1 MVKRIPL
8 AKNSLVS
15 KTLFRERNY
24 YKHNILSSKE
34 YPGLIDF
41 WTLKFREYGK
51 VNLSNQKIR
60 INERFLK
67 KLPSDEPANFYAVN
81 FVADAFAGLKKYCH
95 SAAFG
100 MNRIIRADSR
110 YAIINPQAQNMWT
123 SIDDGYNAYI
133 RVHFEMFISRYM
145 QNHRHNR
152 QVKDINTF
160 LELFLQFSK
169 EIGPNAPVTKVGYI
183 ESVYSGV
190 NHNGLII
197 EIASANHA
205 VDFAKWKWT
214 QDVGFDFWRRG
225 CAMHGFW
232 VDRNAPWR
240 IVANIESKS
249 MLRYMKKYD
258 IHSIKELFDVYF
270 VRVFS
275 DEIRDFKKYLYR
287 LYYSFIQHDPVI
299 VEKTFLPNHKKTRTT
314 RTRRATLRETDF
326 YHKYGDR
333 YWVRY
338 WFMIRIAELGVVF
351 SQHRREQILK
361 TAYKIQIE
369 LDLPSA
375 LEYLSRVLQRATG
388 HTGVPEKAFIERK
401 TDRQIIVH
409 S

>member
-1 MVKRIPL
+1 
-8 AKNSLVS
+8 
-15 KTLFRERNY
+15 
-24 YKHNILSSKE
+24 
-34 YPGLIDF
+34 
-41 WTLKFREYGK
+41 
-51 VNLSNQKIR
+51 
-60 INERFLK
+60 
-67 KLPSDEPANFYAVN
+67 
-81 FVADAFAGLKKYCH
+81 
-95 SAAFG
+95 
-100 MNRIIRADSR
+100 
-110 YAIINPQAQNMWT
+110 
-123 SIDDGYNAYI
+123 
-133 RVHFEMFISRYM
+133 M